1 MPSGRTIQAEGVTP
15 DITVHFAK
23 VEYLD
28 DPIMLKE
35 KDLKKHLE
43 SELVKIDT
51 NKTTPV
57 KVKALDLNSTEEDN
71 ATINKK
77 HVTEEVLNKDN
88 QLKSALD
95 ILKALIITN
104 KGNK

>member
-1 MPSGRTIQAEGVTP
+1 VTP
-15 DITVHFAK
+15 DIIVHFAK
-23 VEYLD
+23 VEYFD

-43 SELVKIDT
+43 SELAKIDT
-51 NKTTPV
+51 NKTTPK
-57 KVKALDLNSTEEDN
+57 KVEIVENNSTEDN
-71 ATINKK
+71 TTINKT
-77 HVTEEVLNKDN
+77 HITEELLNKDN

-104 KGNK
+104 KGKK